1 MTDLEECILK
11 YRNLLISKEIL
22 TKHSKNSD
30 HPQKHP
36 PFSAKPT
43 LMTNAKDRPASGLTL
58 FTMND
63 SVLMKSDPD
72 FGSNH
77 STREHL
83 NEPPRSGPVLLWQH
97 SLDAFQS
104 AHHSHRGENPVH
116 I

>member
-1 MTDLEECILK
+1 MRSIRFPMTL
-11 YRNLLISKEIL
+11 
-22 TKHSKNSD
+22 
-30 HPQKHP
+30 
-36 PFSAKPT
+36 SAKPT
-43 LMTNAKDRPASGLTL
+43 LKTNGKVQSDQGLTL
-58 FTMND
+58 KFKI

-72 FGSNH
+72 CGSNH
-77 STREHL
+77 STHEHS